1 MDKGTYRDNYQEV
14 ISMEEYLL
22 RRQRIREAG
31 RKNQQ
36 SDVVENS
43 PAWFMAELYIYPTYI
58 RILKKELH
66 GTICAALLQIN
77 KVKTLKKVLN
87 GI

>member
-22 RRQRIREAG
+22 RRQRIREVG

-43 PAWFMAELYIYPTYI
+43 PAWFMAELYI
-58 RILKKELH
+58 
-66 GTICAALLQIN
+66 
-77 KVKTLKKVLN
+77 
-87 GI
+87 

>member
-1 MDKGTYRDNYQEV
+1 MDKGTYRDNDQEV

-43 PAWFMAELYIYPTYI
+43 PAWFMAELYI
-58 RILKKELH
+58 
-66 GTICAALLQIN
+66 
-77 KVKTLKKVLN
+77 
-87 GI
+87 

>member
-22 RRQRIREAG
+22 RRQRIREAR

-43 PAWFMAELYIYPTYI
+43 PAWFMAELYI
-58 RILKKELH
+58 
-66 GTICAALLQIN
+66 
-77 KVKTLKKVLN
+77 
-87 GI
+87 

>member
-31 RKNQQ
+31 RRKQTADTIEQ
-36 SDVVENS
+36 S
-43 PAWFMAELYIYPTYI
+43 PAWFVAELYI
-58 RILKKELH
+58 
-66 GTICAALLQIN
+66 
-77 KVKTLKKVLN
+77 
-87 GI
+87 

>member
-1 MDKGTYRDNYQEV
+1 MDKGTYRDNSQEV

-36 SDVVENS
+36 SDVVEIVPPGSWQNFIFN
-43 PAWFMAELYIYPTYI
+43 PHT
-58 RILKKELH
+58 
-66 GTICAALLQIN
+66 
-77 KVKTLKKVLN
+77 
-87 GI
+87 

>member
-36 SDVVENS
+36 SDVVELS
-43 PAWFMAELYIYPTYI
+43 LIHISEPTRPY
-58 RILKKELH
+58 
-66 GTICAALLQIN
+66 
-77 KVKTLKKVLN
+77 
-87 GI
+87 

>member
-1 MDKGTYRDNYQEV
+1 MSIIETERYEEICMDKGTYRDNYQEV

-43 PAWFMAELYIYPTYI
+43 PAWFMTELYI
-58 RILKKELH
+58 
-66 GTICAALLQIN
+66 
-77 KVKTLKKVLN
+77 
-87 GI
+87 